1 MNHKSDAEW
10 YLRKRKAL
18 QIVASGRGYR
28 EIGEAWGVSKVAAY
42 KAVTKRWPNLAE
54 QIAYNNKRNSLTPE
68 RIRERLERIRDGM
81 SISDLARMEGVTSS
95 AISVW
100 LKRMTPFG
108 IDEALDLY
116 LED

>member
-1 MNHKSDAEW
+1 MNQKSDAEW

-18 QIVASGRGYR
+18 QIVASGKGYR
-28 EIGEAWGVSKVAAY
+28 EIGEAWGVSNVAAY
-42 KAVTKRWPNLAE
+42 KAVTQRWPNLAE

-68 RIRERLERIRDGM
+68 RIRNRLERIRDGV

-100 LKRMTPFG
+100 LKRITPFG
-108 IDEALDLY
+108 IDEALELY
-116 LED
+116 AED